1 MTEPIDRRAF
11 LARTAALAAT
21 GGVATPARALEDVPP
36 WSQTIGKPLSAY
48 GQPSKFE
55 ASVQRAVAQ
64 PYGAIA
70 PGTGPSRTPLHALD
84 GTITPNA
91 LHFERHHN
99 GVPEID
105 PAQHKLLIHGMVRK
119 PLVFSM
125 EALLRYPRTSRISFI
140 ECGGN
145 SGLNTS
151 PKPPQL
157 PAGPIHGLLSTSEWT
172 GVPLRVLLD
181 EAGAEPQAKWFLAE
195 GADAAA
201 MSHSVPLEKAF
212 DDALVALYQNG
223 ERLRPE
229 QGYPVRLVLPG
240 YLGNSNVKW
249 LRRIKLVDSPAQAK
263 DETSKYTDPMPDGK
277 ARQFT
282 LVMGVKSVIT
292 RPCVGTKLSG
302 PGWYEITGL
311 AWSGAGKIRK
321 VDVSTDGGATW
332 REATLQEPV
341 FSKSATRFRIPWNW
355 DGRAARLQSR
365 ATDDAGRVQPTRA
378 EWLPQYMPQQ
388 RYHNNSIQTW
398 AIESDGSIA
407 NVYA

>member
-1 MTEPIDRRAF
+1 
-11 LARTAALAAT
+11 L
-21 GGVATPARALEDVPP
+21 
-36 WSQTIGKPLSAY
+36 
-48 GQPSKFE
+48 
-55 ASVQRAVAQ
+55 
-64 PYGAIA
+64 
-70 PGTGPSRTPLHALD
+70 
-84 GTITPNA
+84 
-91 LHFERHHN
+91 
-99 GVPEID
+99 
-105 PAQHKLLIHGMVRK
+105 
-119 PLVFSM
+119 
-125 EALLRYPRTSRISFI
+125 
-140 ECGGN
+140 
-145 SGLNTS
+145 
-151 PKPPQL
+151 
-157 PAGPIHGLLSTSEWT
+157 
-172 GVPLRVLLD
+172 
-181 EAGAEPQAKWFLAE
+181 
-195 GADAAA
+195 
-201 MSHSVPLEKAF
+201 
-212 DDALVALYQNG
+212 
-223 ERLRPE
+223 
-229 QGYPVRLVLPG
+229 LPG

-249 LRRIKLVDSPAQAK
+249 LRRIKLTDTPVHDK

-311 AWSGAGKIRK
+311 AWSGAGKIRS
-321 VDVSTDGGATW
+321 VDVSTDGGTTW
-332 REATLQEPV
+332 REAALQEPV